1 METVAVVC
9 DDDIECYE
17 ARDERQCSDKG
28 KYDLACL
35 GLAVAVS
42 MFYVV
47 LKLAWWFH
55 YRHLPLDD
63 EDEDEELMEEATEM
77 GD

>member
-1 METVAVVC
+1 MVC

-55 YRHLPLDD
+55 YRHLPLND
-63 EDEDEELMEEATEM
+63 EDDVTDEHMEEEIEI